1 MGYLEQGEL
10 KQHDFV
16 TLEGPDGQPLRA
28 FRTGDQGYY
37 RADGNIMFATRVNG
51 YVKIRGVR
59 VSLPEIE
66 DVLRRHPAILD
77 MVVVDYPSGE
87 NNEAALGALYLTRDG
102 KPLPLSEIR
111 AFATGYLPCTHIPT
125 RFIHAEA
132 LPLSANGKTDRHRI
146 RADLSDQQTAP
157 ALNACAA
164 PPPNAPLA
172 RSAEILTI
180 YWQAIGVTP
189 RPEWGKRRRLSP
201 WG

>member
-1 MGYLEQGEL
+1 
-10 KQHDFV
+10 
-16 TLEGPDGQPLRA
+16 
-28 FRTGDQGYY
+28 
-37 RADGNIMFATRVNG
+37 MFATRVNG

-66 DVLRRHPAILD
+66 DVLRRHPAIRGDGGGGL
-77 MVVVDYPSGE
+77 PQRREQRG
-87 NNEAALGALYLTRDG
+87 GARCPVSDPRRY
-102 KPLPLSEIR
+102 PLPLSEIR

-146 RADLSDQQTAP
+146 RADLSHQQTAP

-180 YWQAIGVTP
+180 YWQAIGVAP
-189 RPEWGKRRRLSP
+189 RPEWGEETAFIAMGLKLPHIKQVAERLNDAFGTRLVSSSLLP
-201 WG
+201 CKNAREVAALLAS

>member
-66 DVLRRHPAILD
+66 DVLRRHPAIQD

-102 KPLPLSEIR
+102 
-111 AFATGYLPCTHIPT
+111 TPCSCP
-125 RFIHAEA
+125 
-132 LPLSANGKTDRHRI
+132 
-146 RADLSDQQTAP
+146 
-157 ALNACAA
+157 
-164 PPPNAPLA
+164 
-172 RSAEILTI
+172 RSAPSPP
-180 YWQAIGVTP
+180 AICPVPIFRHALSMP
-189 RPEWGKRRRLSP
+189 RRCRCPPTAKPTAIASVP
-201 WG
+201 T

>member
-1 MGYLEQGEL
+1 
-10 KQHDFV
+10 
-16 TLEGPDGQPLRA
+16 
-28 FRTGDQGYY
+28 
-37 RADGNIMFATRVNG
+37 MFATRVNG

-66 DVLRRHPAILD
+66 DAAARHPAIPD

-132 LPLSANGKTDRHRI
+132 LPLSANGKP
-146 RADLSDQQTAP
+146 TAI
-157 ALNACAA
+157 ASA
-164 PPPNAPLA
+164 P
-172 RSAEILTI
+172 T
-180 YWQAIGVTP
+180 
-189 RPEWGKRRRLSP
+189 
-201 WG
+201 